1 MTPDEEYTEL
11 MIMPHSVKAE
21 EAMIG
26 AAFVNPECIRM
37 VAIQPSDF
45 YLSRN
50 RVIWNAIQ
58 TVSNAKKQVDNV
70 TVADELEKRG
80 LLEEAGGLLY
90 IIDVIQACPSSL
102 QFQSYADIILEMSMR
117 RDVIQETSKLA
128 TAAYDKKADMN
139 KAISEVISNLVMRSN
154 VKSGAVHI
162 KQAVSEFYDKVNN
175 RYENPIP
182 HGQVSGISTG
192 FIDFDEATDGLQ
204 TGEEML
210 LSAVPGLGKSL
221 FAFQIASNAA
231 NQEPG
236 AVYELEMSL
245 SNLIGR
251 QISGMAK
258 VTTRAMRRGYIQD
271 ADWPNI
277 VSAVEEMSLK
287 PIYLSDDTQWT
298 ILKLRADLA
307 RLKETAGI
315 KWFVLDYLALLKDQY
330 GKNETERTTYLSSQV
345 HDICKDLK
353 LAGLVIQSMN
363 KAGMKENNGDMTSLG
378 GAAGLISDADQI
390 IFMSQDESVANVYHL
405 KWAKMRNDIMPGV
418 VDLVKVQGFPAYVN
432 RAKPRL

>member
-1 MTPDEEYTEL
+1 MMPEEDYTEL

-26 AAFVNPECIRM
+26 AAFVNPECIRQ
-37 VAIQPSDF
+37 VALTSGNF

-50 RVIWNAIQ
+50 KIIWDAIQ
-58 TVSNAKKQVDNV
+58 TVANAKKEINSITV
-70 TVADELEKRG
+70 TEELEKRG

-90 IIDVIQACPSSL
+90 IIDVTQACPSAL
-102 QFQSYADIILEMSMR
+102 QFQGFADIILEMSIR
-117 RDVIQETSKLA
+117 RDVIFETSKLA
-128 TAAYDKKADMN
+128 TAAYDKKSDLN

-162 KQAVSEFYDKVNN
+162 KQAVSEFYDKVDS
-175 RYENPIP
+175 RYKNPIP

-231 NQEPG
+231 NNEPG

-271 ADWPNI
+271 TDWPNI
-277 VSAVEEMSLK
+277 VSAIEAMSLK

-298 ILKLRADLA
+298 ILKLRSDLA

-315 KWFVLDYLALLKDQY
+315 KWFVLDYLGLLKDQY
-330 GKNETERTTYLSSQV
+330 GKNETERTTYLSSQI

-363 KAGMKENNGDMTSLG
+363 KSGMRENNGDMTSLG

-390 IFMSQDESVANVYHL
+390 IFMSQDETTANLYHL
-405 KWAKMRNDIMPGV
+405 KWAKMRNDIMPGI
-418 VDLVKVQGFPAYVN
+418 VDLVKVNGFPAYVD
-432 RAKPRL
+432 RARLP

>member
-1 MTPDEEYTEL
+1 
-11 MIMPHSVKAE
+11 
-21 EAMIG
+21 
-26 AAFVNPECIRM
+26 
-37 VAIQPSDF
+37 
-45 YLSRN
+45 
-50 RVIWNAIQ
+50 
-58 TVSNAKKQVDNV
+58 
-70 TVADELEKRG
+70 
-80 LLEEAGGLLY
+80 
-90 IIDVIQACPSSL
+90 
-102 QFQSYADIILEMSMR
+102 
-117 RDVIQETSKLA
+117 
-128 TAAYDKKADMN
+128 
-139 KAISEVISNLVMRSN
+139 
-154 VKSGAVHI
+154 
-162 KQAVSEFYDKVNN
+162 
-175 RYENPIP
+175 
-182 HGQVSGISTG
+182 
-192 FIDFDEATDGLQ
+192 
-204 TGEEML
+204 
-210 LSAVPGLGKSL
+210 
-221 FAFQIASNAA
+221 
-231 NQEPG
+231 
-236 AVYELEMSL
+236 
-245 SNLIGR
+245 
-251 QISGMAK
+251 MAK